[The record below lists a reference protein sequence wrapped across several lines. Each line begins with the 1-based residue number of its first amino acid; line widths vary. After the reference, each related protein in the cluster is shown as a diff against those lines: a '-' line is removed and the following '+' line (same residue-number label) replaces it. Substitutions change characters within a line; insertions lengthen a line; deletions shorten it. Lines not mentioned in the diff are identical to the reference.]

1 MKMDV
6 FVGDYVFQTERD
18 TLSKDYMDS
27 SAVCILSEG
36 VAKKLNVKGEDRVEL
51 NINGKSLVLKVKITE
66 RKVDYAFVP
75 LSPWIV
81 DLVNQEQIEKGFT
94 AEIQKTTKEISP
106 LP

>member
-1 MKMDV
+1 MRISV
-6 FVGDYVFQTERD
+6 FVGDYVFQTARD
-18 TLSKDYMDS
+18 ALSKDYVDS
-27 SAVCILSEG
+27 SAICILSEET
-36 VAKKLNVKGEDRVEL
+36 AKKLNVKGEDRVEL

-81 DLVNQEQIEKGFT
+81 DLVTQEQIEKGFISD
-94 AEIQKTTKEISP
+94 IQKTTREIEP